1 MPQSLANIYI
11 HLIFSTKNR
20 IPFLT
25 DEVRPDLHRYL
36 ATVGKTAD
44 CPVLI
49 VNSVEDHIHI
59 LHRLSRTMTMAKA
72 VETFK
77 SSTSKWLKTQSA
89 DLDKF
94 SWQGGYGA
102 FSVSESSIESV
113 TAYIQNQRE
122 HHRTKS
128 FKEEFREFLKKNNL
142 TYDEK
147 YVWD

>member
-20 IPFLT
+20 FPFLSE
-25 DEVRPDLHRYL
+25 EVRPDLHRYL

-44 CPVLI
+44 CPVII
-49 VNSVEDHIHI
+49 VNSVEDHVHI
-59 LHRLSRTMTMAKA
+59 IHRLSRTMTIAKA

-77 SSTSKWLKTQSA
+77 SSTSKWLKTQSP

-102 FSVSESSIESV
+102 FSVSESSIDGV
-113 TAYIQNQRE
+113 TTYIQNQRE

-128 FKEEFREFLKKNNL
+128 FKEEFREFLEKNNL

-147 YVWD
+147 YLWD